1 VTHAVPPGDGDELV
15 LAGDGDGEEL
25 VAAGVGELVCVGDGE
40 ELAVAGDGDGDGDD
54 RHRRWPCGLQVARAP
69 AEVTRAPSEELCAAR
84 AIGMVKP
91 VTRAAARTAMT
102 ARAGIGLMKPRP

>member
-1 VTHAVPPGDGDELV
+1 MTHAVPPGDGDELV

-40 ELAVAGDGDGDGDD
+40 ELAVAGDGDGDD